1 MKAISPNI
9 PARMYIHWKYTKE
22 AVRNAVWDPCVPQ
35 DNHDWTFYAVSC
47 QGGYTHSLSMNQP
60 IVVVVL
66 VCKTQHG
73 C

>member
-35 DNHDWTFYAVSC
+35 DNHDLTFYAVSC
-47 QGGYTHSLSMNQP
+47 
-60 IVVVVL
+60 
-66 VCKTQHG
+66 
-73 C
+73 